1 LTPSCRRA
9 TTPVALSYGFG
20 VDKTTGI
27 GLDKGMS
34 AAEIHNFLN
43 TRPGVAAMRAV
54 LAAEGVSLGQGIRLG
69 TKPYLEGLLIDLM
82 FERRG

>member
-1 LTPSCRRA
+1 
-9 TTPVALSYGFG
+9 
-20 VDKTTGI
+20 
-27 GLDKGMS
+27 MS